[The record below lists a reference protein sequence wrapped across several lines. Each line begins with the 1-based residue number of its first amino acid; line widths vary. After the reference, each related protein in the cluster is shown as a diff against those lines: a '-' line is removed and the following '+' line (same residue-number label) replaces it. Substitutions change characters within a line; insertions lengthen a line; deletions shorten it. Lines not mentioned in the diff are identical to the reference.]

1 MGDLDQP
8 IRLHIVSGTAK
19 TAVKGETGLHKYII
33 PGEQEIRAS
42 KMLGGSSMEIS
53 EEEGPGA
60 SSACNGV
67 AKKTSA
73 GKQLNLAAMFKG

>member
-33 PGEQEIRAS
+33 LEEQAS

-60 SSACNGV
+60 SSACNGI